1 MKCSKKMLSIVAILL
16 VISVGIALPVKAD
29 TYVDVDTTGNVQVVI
44 NTDGTVSL
52 FYNGVNI
59 QAEINGLYSALSGIA
74 LRMNTLATKTDVG
87 NLNQTVYQLIV
98 ELDGILGDLFGGTNF
113 LASVIGISS
122 NSSVVV
128 ENLLVGTQTVASY
141 LDSVLTTLD
150 DVADDVEV
158 LEGTIDGVQERF
170 NVLEA
175 FETQVLEQ
183 FNATENEIEDLT
195 DYTEE
200 QRNLIRL
207 QITALEKDI
216 EAFVD
221 TKALELNQ
229 QREALRET
237 ILTDLLTLDTSV
249 QELASLVQD
258 EKDRQ
263 AITEKEVQN
272 LQNRLDEAEKT
283 FNTFIIAVII
293 TAIAV
298 GCVVVF
304 SKLQKKP
311 KIRQ

>member
-1 MKCSKKMLSIVAILL
+1 MLSIVAILL

-183 FNATENEIEDLT
+183 FNATENEIEGLT
-195 DYTEE
+195 DYVDETATQTSLLKEE
-200 QRNLIRL
+200 L
-207 QITALEKDI
+207 

-283 FNTFIIAVII
+283 FNLFIIVSII

-304 SKLQKKP
+304 SKLQRKP
-311 KIRQ
+311 ETRQ

>member
-1 MKCSKKMLSIVAILL
+1 MKCSKKMLSVIAILL
-16 VISVGIALPVKAD
+16 VVSVGIALPVKAD

-98 ELDGILGDLFGGTNF
+98 ELDGILGDLFGGTTF
-113 LASVIGISS
+113 LAGVIGISS

-170 NVLEA
+170 NILEA

-304 SKLQKKP
+304 SKLQRKP
-311 KIRQ
+311 ETRQ

>member
-1 MKCSKKMLSIVAILL
+1 MKCVKKILSVVAILL
-16 VISVGIALPVKAD
+16 VISVGMVIPVQAD

-183 FNATENEIEDLT
+183 FNATKNEIEGLT
-195 DYTEE
+195 DYVDETATQTSLLKEE
-200 QRNLIRL
+200 L
-207 QITALEKDI
+207 

-283 FNTFIIAVII
+283 FNLFIIVSII

-304 SKLQKKP
+304 SKLQRKP
-311 KIRQ
+311 ETRQ